1 MKISTLLKK
10 LHLDKK
16 EFITSGLIRGYCK
29 SLKLKY
35 DTTIR
40 YLIARGYLVRIFRGV
55 FYVKSLE
62 ETKLGRTKYT
72 HLELVSM
79 GLELKN
85 VKNWYFGLYTALKLN
100 NMTHEYFAVEYV
112 VNDKIFRA
120 NPMSIAG
127 HKFKFVKIL
136 PSLLSFGIIKNNLK
150 YSDPEKTVLD
160 FIYIWRYNGIPKEK
174 ILADLSE
181 WTSVLSKKK
190 IKTYA
195 NNYPKSVRAI
205 AEEVVG

>member
-1 MKISTLLKK
+1 MKTSILLRK
-10 LHLDKK
+10 LHLDKR
-16 EFITSGLIRGYCK
+16 EFVTSDLIKRYCK
-29 SLKLKY
+29 SFGLKY
-35 DTTIR
+35 ETTVR
-40 YLIARGYLVRIFRGV
+40 YFLARGYLVRILRGI

-62 ETKLGRTKYT
+62 EIKLNKTKYS
-72 HLELVSM
+72 HLELVSR

-120 NPMSIAG
+120 NPMNIAG
-127 HKFKFVKIL
+127 YKFKFVKIE
-136 PSLLSFGIIKNNLK
+136 PSLLSFGIIRNNLK

-195 NNYPKSVRAI
+195 NNYPKTVRAI